1 MLDSPPLV
9 RSPVRTGSSLL
20 VCDVVLV
27 GSFTLPRSPAQADVV
42 VFAMKVSSFGLAS
55 SVHSFVQMDVSLL
68 APASVK
74 AGLFTMTRSFGRVGL
89 AASVLELS
97 HLDPASPLQ
106 SFARSEAS
114 ALSVGLATPG
124 FTSAVPDL
132 SQLEVAMPAQ
142 SFSRPEFS
150 LLLSSFSGLGA
161 PLLLRRHMCLGFLAL
176 SSGPICLGPSMFAM
190 DKVLFGFLPPLHSL
204 L

>member
-114 ALSVGLATPG
+114 ACPSAWRLRVSPQRFQISLSSKSPCLPKVSL
-124 FTSAVPDL
+124 D
-132 SQLEVAMPAQ
+132 Q
-142 SFSRPEFS
+142 SFLCFFRAS
-150 LLLSSFSGLGA
+150 
-161 PLLLRRHMCLGFLAL
+161 LAL
-176 SSGPICLGPSMFAM
+176 VHPCSCDATCA
-190 DKVLFGFLPPLHSL
+190 
-204 L
+204 